1 MNKNNYW
8 HYQIINKGTKNNPL
22 LCVHEV
28 HFDGQTSKIIG
39 WSQDA
44 INLEYLESIEDIKNR
59 LTKILEDIEKY
70 DVLLESELRD
80 NEINTNL

>member
-1 MNKNNYW
+1 MSKNNYW
-8 HYQIINKGTKNNPL
+8 HYQIINKGTKDDPL

-28 HFDGQTSKIIG
+28 YFDGQTNKIIG

-44 INLEYLESIEDIKNR
+44 INLENLESAKDIKCR
-59 LTKILEDIEKY
+59 LNKILEDIEKY

-80 NEINTNL
+80 NDTIL

>member
-1 MNKNNYW
+1 MSKNNYW

-44 INLEYLESIEDIKNR
+44 INLEYLESTEDIKNC
-59 LTKILEDIEKY
+59 LIKILEDIQKY
-70 DVLLESELRD
+70 DILHESELLNND
-80 NEINTNL
+80 